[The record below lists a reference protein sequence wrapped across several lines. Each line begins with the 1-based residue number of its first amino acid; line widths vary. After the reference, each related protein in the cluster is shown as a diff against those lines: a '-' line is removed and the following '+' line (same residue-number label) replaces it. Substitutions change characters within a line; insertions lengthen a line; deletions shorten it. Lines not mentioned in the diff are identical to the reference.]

1 MKTGVDTGAKSHGN
15 WKNTMQQAGYQVQ
28 DFVVQVQ
35 GGQSALVAFAQQ
47 GSQLAG
53 AFGPGGAVL
62 GAVIAI
68 GSAVAGTLVASLGK
82 GKDAMEA
89 LQDATKTLDDVMTV
103 SSNGVAALSDKYAE
117 MARINLSV
125 ATAMKKQAEL
135 EVSNALAKLPSQI
148 KDVTTEFITLTDR
161 ITSGFSGASPSI
173 RLFNANLKYL
183 GVTTDD
189 YGQAVQQAM
198 SKGPDFQTIT
208 LSMAGTVDAIAER
221 FGWTSDQAFLFTKKL
236 SEVSNKAAP
245 ATDDLIALNNI
256 ILSNGSSTQKGSEQT
271 AIYSRKMLDMA
282 SSAVTAEAKL
292 AQLRAITI
300 SLSDSQAKALQ
311 QARQELF
318 ITKQTGEAKQQAQA
332 WRDAE
337 RQGLKAGT
345 QAFREYY
352 QVKLQTY
359 KQQEA
364 NAEAAKNERNAQSE
378 ANSAAKQAGTQAER
392 NARILEDYQQR
403 AALSADSTSDLSR
416 EQAILAAK
424 QKLINPTP
432 QQVAQVE
439 RDAAAVWDKA
449 AALKA
454 QNAVPE
460 RKENADYAAQRK
472 ALDSLKDQKNANGE
486 LIISQEQ
493 YNRASEQLEEQH
505 QVNLAK
511 IRAQQVVSPTQEAQ
525 GQIDPVQQLANQ
537 HAQQIALI
545 QQFETQKGQLTQ
557 RGIELMNA
565 ANKQYEQQR
574 IAAQWEIYRNQS
586 LSNEALAASF
596 DALAGNASNALT
608 GVVTGSM
615 SAQEAMR
622 SLSSTVLNSLINSF
636 VQMGVEWAKNA
647 IMGATTQQAAII
659 ATSAVQNAAVATQVG
674 VSTAAAA
681 TTTAAWTPAALMAS
695 IASMG
700 TAAKIGLGA
709 LLGVMAMGIAGGRK
723 NGGSVSSGNI
733 YPVGEGNLP
742 EFMQTSKGLFMIPG
756 DDGRVFSNK
765 DVTSGSPSIKRAS
778 TGKEYL
784 PASSASSSQAESRT
798 ERPIQVNITL
808 IDQTT
813 GNQHNIT
820 GTEAFQQGDVVT
832 VTGWLNDVDTAGP
845 MSTAFADAHG
855 LRRQARGAF

>member
-1 MKTGVDTGAKSHGN
+1 
-15 WKNTMQQAGYQVQ
+15 
-28 DFVVQVQ
+28 
-35 GGQSALVAFAQQ
+35 
-47 GSQLAG
+47 
-53 AFGPGGAVL
+53 
-62 GAVIAI
+62 
-68 GSAVAGTLVASLGK
+68 
-82 GKDAMEA
+82 
-89 LQDATKTLDDVMTV
+89 
-103 SSNGVAALSDKYAE
+103 
-117 MARINLSV
+117 
-125 ATAMKKQAEL
+125 
-135 EVSNALAKLPSQI
+135 VSNALAKLPSQI

-173 RLFNANLKYL
+173 KLFNANLKYL

-392 NARILEDYQQR
+392 NARILEDYQQK

-439 RDAAAVWDKA
+439 RDAAAAWDKA

-608 GVVTGSM
+608 GVITGSM

-723 NGGSVSSGNI
+723 NGGPVSSGNI

-742 EFMQTSKGLFMIPG
+742 ELMQTSKGLFMIPG
-756 DDGRVFSNK
+756 DGGKVFSNK

-820 GTEAFQQGDVVT
+820 GTDAFQQGDVVT
-832 VTGWLNDVDTAGP
+832 VTGFLNDVDTGGP
-845 MSTAFADAHG
+845 MSTAIADAHG